1 VHEAF
6 SVQVSNVSSVS
17 PKTLWI
23 GLRYS
28 CKLYI
33 DLDTF
38 KAMLTVTQDFLV
50 IILTITVALLF
61 RLGLNWL
68 WPWEV
73 RRNHN
78 DLIGWQLSVLGTTY
92 AVILGFMLY
101 TVWTDLG
108 TANLN
113 VDLEANALVNV
124 YLLANGLP
132 AEQRVRLQQLARS
145 YADAAID
152 HDWPQM
158 FNDQIPEGT
167 VQIDADMWN
176 TLMSVKV
183 ASPNEITAEDHAL
196 YELSS
201 LTEHRRTRIL
211 QSTSRLPS
219 VLWCVL
225 IIGGAVTIASSCM
238 FGSANTGLHIFQV
251 FAFSLLVSLVLVAI
265 GNINRPFQGTVRVSN
280 YAFQRAQQNM
290 QGR

>member
-1 VHEAF
+1 
-6 SVQVSNVSSVS
+6 
-17 PKTLWI
+17 
-23 GLRYS
+23 
-28 CKLYI
+28 
-33 DLDTF
+33 
-38 KAMLTVTQDFLV
+38 MLTVTQDFLI
-50 IILTITVALLF
+50 IILTVAVALLF
-61 RLGLNWL
+61 RVGLNWL

-73 RRNHN
+73 RRDHN

-113 VDLEANALVNV
+113 VDLEANSLVNV

-132 AEQRVRLQQLARS
+132 AEQRLRLQQQARS
-145 YADAAID
+145 YADAAINR
-152 HDWPQM
+152 DWPQM

-167 VQIDADMWN
+167 VEIDAAMWN

-251 FAFSLLVSLVLVAI
+251 FAFSLLISLVLVSI
-265 GNINRPFQGTVRVSN
+265 VNINRPFQGTVRVSD